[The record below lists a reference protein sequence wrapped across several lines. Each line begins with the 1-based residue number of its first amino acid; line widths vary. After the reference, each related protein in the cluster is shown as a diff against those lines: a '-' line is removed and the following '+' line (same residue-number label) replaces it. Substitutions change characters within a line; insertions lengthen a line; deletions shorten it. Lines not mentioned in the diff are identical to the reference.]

1 MKVFTGE
8 EGDRETQRQ
17 KDRDIH
23 TPAADSHCYIAETST
38 TLQSNYPPMP
48 DFKHGDTHT
57 QRNRETKRYQEIET
71 ERQGK
76 TETEI
81 KKERVRGTQRGA
93 QTAATVALISF
104 IQLLQP
110 PPELPQGRWPAWRC
124 FWWPGAALMRD
135 LASSL
140 RRAKACY
147 GAPSIYEVQ
156 TRTLDFPP
164 SPPPKKES
172 ACNAGRRGFNPW
184 KKMATHS
191 SIFAWRIPGTE
202 EPSRLRSVGSQSHS

>member
-8 EGDRETQRQ
+8 QGDRETQRQ
-17 KDRDIH
+17 KDRDIR
-23 TPAADSHCYIAETST
+23 TPAADSHCYIAETS

-57 QRNRETKRYQEIET
+57 QRNRDTKRYLEIET

-81 KKERVRGTQRGA
+81 KTERVRGTQRGA

-140 RRAKACY
+140 CTAKACY

-156 TRTLDFPP
+156 TRTPDFPP

-184 KKMATHS
+184 KKTATHS

-202 EPSRLRSVGSQSHS
+202 EPSRLQSVGSQSHS